1 MTTENTS
8 FLLGNKIRAK
18 RKSKIKSQHFL
29 PEFISIEF
37 LSFKLRLKQFVNV
50 QEKGGGGRVRGD

>member
-18 RKSKIKSQHFL
+18 KEKVKLRVNIFL

-50 QEKGGGGRVRGD
+50 QEKGGGGG